1 MIKDYFFLALGNL
14 KHRGLR
20 SWLTILGVFIGIAAV
35 VALISLGNGLQEAI
49 TGQFASLDVDKLI
62 IENSGTGF
70 GPPGSTVIK
79 KLNEHDLDLVKSVNG
94 VDEAIIRIVRVVKVD
109 YNKISSFE
117 YIVDIPENSRQIE
130 IILDSFNVELEEG
143 RFLTEEDSGKI
154 VLGNDFL
161 ENGKN
166 RFGKEIHTGSKIQ
179 IQGEEFEVVGIL
191 EKGSSFQVNSVV
203 FMTNSDLKNLLN
215 IDDEID
221 LIVVQVSDKDEIK
234 KVASEIERKLR
245 DDRNLK
251 VGEEDF
257 SVQTP
262 LQAVAGVNTVLN
274 IVNLIVVGIAGI
286 SLLIGGIGI
295 ANTMYTSV
303 LERTKE
309 IGVMKSI
316 GARNK
321 DIMFIFLIESGLL
334 GLVGGTVGAL
344 FGLGLA
350 LLISNLAGN
359 FLGGVGL
366 LVQVSYPLLFAAI
379 GFSFLIGVLSGLIPA
394 YQASKLNTVDALRGG
409 R

>member
-1 MIKDYFFLALGNL
+1 MIKDYFFLAFGNL

-79 KLNEHDLDLVKSVNG
+79 KLNEHDLDLIKSVVG
-94 VDEAIIRIVRVVKVD
+94 VDEVIPRLVRVVKVD
-109 YNKISSFE
+109 YNKESSFE
-117 YIVDIPENSRQIE
+117 YITNIPENKKHID
-130 IILDSFNVELEEG
+130 IILDSFNVKLEEG
-143 RFLTEEDSGKI
+143 RFLTESDRGKI
-154 VLGNDFL
+154 VLGNGFTDA
-161 ENGKN
+161 NI
-166 RFGKEIHTGSKIQ
+166 FGKEIRVGTKLNIR
-179 IQGEEFEVVGIL
+179 EKDFEVIGIL
-191 EKGSSFQVNSVV
+191 EKGSSFQINNVI
-203 FMTNSDLKNLLN
+203 FMPEEDLKHLLD

-221 LIVVQVSDKDEIK
+221 LIVVQVRNKGEIQSI
-234 KVASEIERKLR
+234 ANEIERKLR

-303 LERTKE
+303 LERTRE

-316 GARNK
+316 GARNR
-321 DIMFIFLIESGLL
+321 DIMFIFLIESGML
-334 GLVGGTVGAL
+334 GLVGGIVGAL

>member
-1 MIKDYFFLALGNL
+1 MIKDYFSLAFGNL

-62 IENSGTGF
+62 VENSGTGF

-79 KLNEHDLDLVKSVNG
+79 KLNEHDLKLIESVNG
-94 VDEAIIRIVRVVKVD
+94 VDEVIPRTIRVVKVN
-109 YNKISSFE
+109 YNEIVGFE
-117 YIVDIPENSRQIE
+117 YIVDIPENSKQID

-143 RFLTEEDSGKI
+143 RFLTEEDGGKI

-166 RFGKEIHTGSKIQ
+166 RFGKEIHVGSKIE

-221 LIVVQVSDKDEIK
+221 LLVVQVSDKDEIQ

-286 SLLIGGIGI
+286 SLLIGGIVI

-303 LERTKE
+303 LERTRE
-309 IGVMKSI
+309 IGVMKAV
-316 GARNK
+316 GAKNK
-321 DIMFIFLIESGLL
+321 DVMFIFLIESGML
-334 GLVGGTVGAL
+334 GLVGGIVGAL

-350 LLISNLAGN
+350 FFISSLA
-359 FLGGVGL
+359 
-366 LVQVSYPLLFAAI
+366 
-379 GFSFLIGVLSGLIPA
+379 
-394 YQASKLNTVDALRGG
+394 
-409 R
+409 